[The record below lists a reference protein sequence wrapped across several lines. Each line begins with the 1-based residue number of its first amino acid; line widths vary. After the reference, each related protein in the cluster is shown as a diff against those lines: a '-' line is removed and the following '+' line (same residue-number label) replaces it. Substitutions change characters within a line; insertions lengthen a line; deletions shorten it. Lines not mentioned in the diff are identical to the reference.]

1 MNQCVPTPKISSSRG
16 VTDDDSDDGDVGD
29 DDDDDNDHDSWT
41 NVSPPQKS
49 PLQGEW
55 LAHTLCEGRFG
66 CWTPAAANSWN
77 PATQCFWLN
86 FVHFKVRRCFAFK
99 QCVLC
104 AVFPSM
110 VQEQGGIWPSLVL
123 YINIHLSPE
132 KLTRGGEVWWGYRGC
147 CGGGSKVAYH
157 SVVTMYTTH
166 TTPHVGWCG
175 RGPKYITTYQGI
187 S

>member
-1 MNQCVPTPKISSSRG
+1 MTAGRSHDSLYRRKKIIFVFLHFWQLSEVFGSTRLRFVPTPKISSSRG

-86 FVHFKVRRCFAFK
+86 FVHLKVRWCFAFK
-99 QCVLC
+99 PCYVYCVLC
-104 AVFPSM
+104 SHPWF
-110 VQEQGGIWPSLVL
+110 
-123 YINIHLSPE
+123 
-132 KLTRGGEVWWGYRGC
+132 R
-147 CGGGSKVAYH
+147 SKAAY
-157 SVVTMYTTH
+157 
-166 TTPHVGWCG
+166 GRAWCF
-175 RGPKYITTYQGI
+175 I
-187 S
+187 